1 MTAMMSEQNT
11 ARMDVTGVD
20 DTLTRIALGGRLDT
34 PGVDNIETRFMATL
48 VPSGRN
54 AIVDL
59 SGVDFIS
66 SMGIRMF
73 FSVAR
78 SMRQRQAK
86 LALYGARPMVKDI
99 FAVVALADTIPVVE
113 DQAKAIAVVSS

>member
-1 MTAMMSEQNT
+1 MTATMSEQNT

-20 DTLTRIALGGRLDT
+20 DTLTRIALAGRLDT
-34 PGVDNIETRFMATL
+34 PGVEKIETRFIATL

-86 LALYGARPMVKDI
+86 LALYGARPMVKEI
-99 FAVVALADTIPVVE
+99 FAVLALSDTIPVVE
-113 DQAKAIAVVSS
+113 DQTKAIESVSS